1 MSQSKLSKLLKDEG
15 LGSSE
20 TEISNLV
27 RGVAAAPDGFGRDAW
42 LTLLDPP
49 PSPKLR
55 SELETLKKTFELGF
69 EITVDSLLKI
79 SQIRDALRELNL
91 DGIMVPR
98 TDEYQ
103 GEYVSARAQR
113 VAWLTGFTGSA
124 GTAIVLKEK
133 ALIFVDGRYTLQAR
147 EQVDQTLFEIVEL
160 AKISVNDWI
169 QQNLSPNTR
178 LGYDPQ
184 LHTRSAVQSLA
195 KACSQSN
202 SSIVPIMPHPIDSA
216 WLDQPPPPLS
226 PVMPHNLEFSGQSLK
241 EKCAQCGSQ
250 ISMAGADAAVLT
262 LTDSIC
268 WLLNIRGADVEF
280 TPVSLGF
287 AILHKDSSAELF
299 IDKRKLTGEARR
311 HLGNSVT
318 IREPDQFFRALQELG
333 TSGKKIQV
341 DPLTTSEWVFQ
352 SLGNDNCI
360 VEMGDP
366 CIVTKAVKNSVE
378 LDGARAAHLRD
389 GVAVTTFLHWMSQN
403 AEHGNISEIDAAT
416 RLEDFRSIGE
426 NFRGLSFPT
435 ISGTGPNGAI
445 VHYRVDLDSNRVL
458 SPEDLYLVDSGA
470 QYLDGT
476 TDVTRTIAVGKPTDE
491 MRDRFTRV
499 LKGHIAIA
507 TTRFPV
513 GTNGG
518 QLDSLARLSLWEVG
532 LDFQHGTGHGV
543 GSFLSVHEGP
553 QRISKAQG
561 GALLRPG
568 MIVSNEPGYYKS
580 GSYGIRIENL
590 LTVVS
595 TIPQEGMAGSFLEFE
610 TLTLAPIDQTLI
622 VKNMLDDGEKQWVN
636 IYHALVYQ
644 KLARLLEPEVRDW
657 LKKVTLPI

>member
-1 MSQSKLSKLLKDEG
+1 
-15 LGSSE
+15 
-20 TEISNLV
+20 
-27 RGVAAAPDGFGRDAW
+27 
-42 LTLLDPP
+42 
-49 PSPKLR
+49 
-55 SELETLKKTFELGF
+55 
-69 EITVDSLLKI
+69 
-79 SQIRDALRELNL
+79 
-91 DGIMVPR
+91 
-98 TDEYQ
+98 
-103 GEYVSARAQR
+103 
-113 VAWLTGFTGSA
+113 
-124 GTAIVLKEK
+124 
-133 ALIFVDGRYTLQAR
+133 
-147 EQVDQTLFEIVEL
+147 
-160 AKISVNDWI
+160 
-169 QQNLSPNTR
+169 
-178 LGYDPQ
+178 
-184 LHTRSAVQSLA
+184 
-195 KACSQSN
+195 
-202 SSIVPIMPHPIDSA
+202 
-216 WLDQPPPPLS
+216 
-226 PVMPHNLEFSGQSLK
+226 
-241 EKCAQCGSQ
+241 
-250 ISMAGADAAVLT
+250 
-262 LTDSIC
+262 
-268 WLLNIRGADVEF
+268 
-280 TPVSLGF
+280 
-287 AILHKDSSAELF
+287 
-299 IDKRKLTGEARR
+299 
-311 HLGNSVT
+311 
-318 IREPDQFFRALQELG
+318 
-333 TSGKKIQV
+333 
-341 DPLTTSEWVFQ
+341 
-352 SLGNDNCI
+352 
-360 VEMGDP
+360 MGDP
-366 CIVTKAVKNSVE
+366 CIVAKAVKNSVE
-378 LDGARAAHLRD
+378 LDGTRAAHLRD

-445 VHYRVDLDSNRVL
+445 VHYRVDPDSNRVL

-507 TTRFPV
+507 TARFPV

-518 QLDSLARLSLWEVG
+518 QLDSLARLSLWEIG